1 MAKKNI
7 NKKNYFFLIILII
20 IILDQLTKFMFRK
33 NLDLNESVPIIK
45 NFFHLTLI
53 HNTGAAFGIFRNQ
66 GILLM
71 WLSII
76 VIGFI
81 FFFYDKITEDK
92 HIEFFSALIL
102 GGAIGNLIDRLAF
115 GYVIDFLDFRI
126 WPAFNIADSAITIGA
141 ISLAIFFLF
150 KK

>member
-7 NKKNYFFLIILII
+7 NKKNYFFLITLII